1 MEWTKLKYSRKQIDK
16 AGEQLTSAGISPDLQ
31 GSSLDILSNWRSA
44 HNFPLHIFAVRLRHV
59 VNQIDANALV
69 VRRLKRIPSI
79 LKKLKRDQTKTMK
92 MSQMQDIG
100 GCRAV
105 LADIAKVNQLSDE
118 YYHID
123 KNTKGR
129 HCDIKHYFKNRKDYI
144 IEPKPDGYRSIH
156 LIYKYHSDKNKEY
169 DDLLIEI
176 QIRTKLQHYWA
187 TAVETVDHFTKQAIK
202 SNEGQKDWQDFFR
215 LVSSAF
221 ANMEATPIV
230 PGTPSETSELKD
242 KIQSLAKKLKVV
254 RKMNEWAKI
263 HKIIE
268 NFEKGAK
275 EKFDFYLL
283 NLDLTTKE
291 LKISA
296 YRKSQEEFANS
307 EYSKH
312 EERMIANNEDRDIVL
327 VSAETTRELRRA
339 YPNYFLDTKEFVNKL
354 SEYFQEATS
363 KNDLEK

>member
-129 HCDIKHYFKNRKDYI
+129 HCDIKHYFKNR
-144 IEPKPDGYRSIH
+144 
-156 LIYKYHSDKNKEY
+156 N
-169 DDLLIEI
+169 
-176 QIRTKLQHYWA
+176 
-187 TAVETVDHFTKQAIK
+187 
-202 SNEGQKDWQDFFR
+202 
-215 LVSSAF
+215 
-221 ANMEATPIV
+221 
-230 PGTPSETSELKD
+230 GTLGEHE
-242 KIQSLAKKLKVV
+242 
-254 RKMNEWAKI
+254 R
-263 HKIIE
+263 
-268 NFEKGAK
+268 
-275 EKFDFYLL
+275 
-283 NLDLTTKE
+283 
-291 LKISA
+291 
-296 YRKSQEEFANS
+296 
-307 EYSKH
+307 
-312 EERMIANNEDRDIVL
+312 EERHA
-327 VSAETTRELRRA
+327 
-339 YPNYFLDTKEFVNKL
+339 
-354 SEYFQEATS
+354 
-363 KNDLEK
+363 